1 MSTRDMSGR
10 PLRRPP
16 VSGSVRPAPA
26 QPMPAPRPAAGRS
39 GRMRPV
45 GASRRKMPWPAMF
58 TKDPGPLSGGL
69 LANLVV
75 LLVFGLIVLFSA
87 SYAIAYYKFGD
98 SYHYIRSQAIY
109 AVVGFAAMLII
120 SRVNYRWLLRFAW
133 PLYWVTLVLLVAV
146 LFMPPINDVHR
157 WINIKG
163 LPTVQVGEIAKFS
176 IVLLLAT
183 LFEQNRS
190 RMHNFRQGILLPGV
204 LLLPILVL
212 LRLEPHNSAMILMC
226 CITATMMFVGG
237 TNLMWFGVG
246 GGAAAGG
253 IALLLIT
260 SKGYVQER
268 LSGWLDPFSDVLDST
283 MQTAQGL
290 YTIGSGGWFGV
301 GLGNSTQKHMWLSEA
316 QNDFIFAILGEE
328 LGFVGAL
335 LCIALF
341 ALLIAQGIYVAVN
354 APDRAGCLLVVGVMA
369 QIGFQFFFNVAVVT
383 NTIPNTGISLPF
395 FSSGGTSL
403 LLLLG
408 EMGVVFSV
416 SRAANK
422 ARAERKARQAE
433 EKARQET
440 HVFRANK
447 T

>member
-1 MSTRDMSGR
+1 
-10 PLRRPP
+10 
-16 VSGSVRPAPA
+16 
-26 QPMPAPRPAAGRS
+26 
-39 GRMRPV
+39 MRPV

-120 SRVNYRWLLRFAW
+120 SRVNYRWVLRFAW

-176 IVLLLAT
+176 IVLLLAA

-190 RMHNFRQGILLPGV
+190 RMRGFRQGILLPGV

-301 GLGNSTQKHMWLSEA
+301 GLGNSTQKHLWLSEA

-403 LLLLG
+403 MMLLG
-408 EMGVVFSV
+408 EMGIVLSV
-416 SRAANK
+416 SR
-422 ARAERKARQAE
+422 QAGQQ
-433 EKARQET
+433 KY
-440 HVFRANK
+440 
-447 T
+447 

>member
-1 MSTRDMSGR
+1 
-10 PLRRPP
+10 
-16 VSGSVRPAPA
+16 
-26 QPMPAPRPAAGRS
+26 
-39 GRMRPV
+39 MRPV

-190 RMHNFRQGILLPGV
+190 RMRNFRQGILLPGV
-204 LLLPILVL
+204 LLLPI
-212 LRLEPHNSAMILMC
+212 
-226 CITATMMFVGG
+226 
-237 TNLMWFGVG
+237 LMWFGVG

-268 LSGWLDPFSDVLDST
+268 LAGWLDPFSDVLDST

-301 GLGNSTQKHMWLSEA
+301 GLGNSTQKHLWLSEA

>member
-1 MSTRDMSGR
+1 MATRDNTGR
-10 PLRRPP
+10 PLRRPAAP
-16 VSGSVRPAPA
+16 RAPYAASQRPLAAAAPGGSARLRPAKK
-26 QPMPAPRPAAGRS
+26 QPD
-39 GRMRPV
+39 
-45 GASRRKMPWPAMF
+45 PWPAMF
-58 TKDPGPLSGGL
+58 LKDPGPLSGGL
-69 LANLVV
+69 LAT
-75 LLVFGLIVLFSA
+75 LLILLAFGLVVLFSA

-98 SYHYIRSQAIY
+98 SYQYIRSQAIY
-109 AVVGFAAMLII
+109 AVVGVAFMLLI
-120 SRVNYRWLLRFAW
+120 SRMNYRWMLRFAW
-133 PLYWVTLVLLVAV
+133 PLYVVTLFLLVAV
-146 LFMPPINDVHR
+146 LFMPPINNVNR
-157 WINIKG
+157 WINIQG
-163 LPTVQVGEIAKFS
+163 LPTVQVSEIAKFS
-176 IVLLLAT
+176 IVLLLAQ
-183 LFEQNRS
+183 LFEQYRA
-190 RMHNFRQGILLPGV
+190 RMHTFRVGILLPGA
-204 LLLPILVL
+204 LLVPILVL

-226 CITATMMFVGG
+226 CITATLMFVGG
-237 TNLMWFGVG
+237 ANLMWCAIG

-268 LSGWLDPFSDVLDST
+268 LAGWLDPFSDVLDST

-341 ALLIAQGIYVAVN
+341 ALLVAQGIYVAVN
-354 APDRAGCLLVVGVMA
+354 APDRAGCLLAVGVMA

-403 LLLLG
+403 LLLLA

-422 ARAERKARQAE
+422 ARAQRKAAQAE
-433 EKARQET
+433 EKARREE
-440 HVFRANK
+440 HVFRADK
-447 T
+447 R

>member
-1 MSTRDMSGR
+1 
-10 PLRRPP
+10 
-16 VSGSVRPAPA
+16 
-26 QPMPAPRPAAGRS
+26 MPAPRPAAGRS

-109 AVVGFAAMLII
+109 AVVGFAAMLVI

-190 RMHNFRQGILLPGV
+190 RMRNFRQGILLPGV
-204 LLLPILVL
+204 LLLPMLVL

-301 GLGNSTQKHMWLSEA
+301 GLGNSTQKHLWLSEA

>member
-1 MSTRDMSGR
+1 
-10 PLRRPP
+10 
-16 VSGSVRPAPA
+16 
-26 QPMPAPRPAAGRS
+26 MPAPRPAAGRP

-75 LLVFGLIVLFSA
+75 LLVFGLIVLFSG

-190 RMHNFRQGILLPGV
+190 RMRNFRQGILLPGV
-204 LLLPILVL
+204 LLLPMLVL

-268 LSGWLDPFSDVLDST
+268 FAGWLDPFSDVLDST

-301 GLGNSTQKHMWLSEA
+301 GLGNSTQKHLWLSEA